1 MQRLTRAV
9 DSGYIVDETLIQKC
23 AEGFTGEAIEK
34 LAKFENMLER
44 LLKEQEET
52 AGALEKLRKEGREK
66 QITFKQLLARK
77 LLVSNMLVI
86 SESNGIK
93 TE

>member
-1 MQRLTRAV
+1 MQRLTRAA
-9 DSGYIVDETLIQKC
+9 DGGYIVDETLIQKC

-86 SESNGIK
+86 YESNGIK